1 MPSKH
6 IVSNYNSLASTT
18 LRRTALDIF
27 EAGMTAVSTETAI
40 RRHVAVNAGKLREGK
55 KVYDLENY
63 EKIFVI
69 GCGKASVETARV
81 LEKMLG
87 KKITGGVVIDVRTAK
102 LQRIKSIAGTHPF
115 PSARN
120 LKATAEIVALLKQAG
135 PKDLVIMVVSGG
147 GSALLFWPHSIRL
160 ENYVCVTKNL
170 MRAGATIKEMNT
182 VRKHLSA
189 LQGGQLV
196 KMAHSAT
203 IVGLIF
209 SDVPGDDISMI
220 ASGPTVLDTT
230 TVKDAKRIL
239 TKYNIAKTCK
249 VVASDLTE
257 TPNDAGLFK
266 KVQNVLVVNNVVA
279 VRAMVEAARKVGF
292 KPRVLSTA
300 LSGEAREVG
309 QMLVKSVKRGE
320 ALIAAGETTV
330 HITGRGHGGR
340 NQEVAMG
347 ALEKIPANTVL
358 LSVASDGH
366 DNSAT
371 AGALVD
377 TEVVAKAKK
386 LRLDA
391 KKYLAD
397 NNSFEFTKK
406 TGCQIYTGLTNIN
419 ISDLF
424 LVLRK

>member
-1 MPSKH
+1 MSVKH
-6 IVSNYNSLASTT
+6 IVSNYNSLISTP
-18 LRRTALDIF
+18 LRRVALDIF

-40 RRHVAVNAGKLREGK
+40 RRHVAVNGGNLRVGK

-81 LEKMLG
+81 LEKMLS
-87 KKITGGVVIDVRTAK
+87 KRITGGVVIDVCSAK
-102 LQRIKSIAGTHPF
+102 LQHIKSIAGTHPF

-120 LKATAEIVALLKQAG
+120 LKATAEIVALLKQTG
-135 PKDLVIMVVSGG
+135 PKDLVITIVSGG
-147 GSALLFWPHSIRL
+147 GSALLFWPYSIRL
-160 ENYVCVTKNL
+160 ENFVCVTKNL

-209 SDVPGDDISMI
+209 SDVPGDDIGMI
-220 ASGPTVLDTT
+220 ASGPTVLDSTT
-230 TVKDAKRIL
+230 AKDAKRIL
-239 TKYNIAKTCK
+239 IKYGVAKTCK
-249 VVASDLTE
+249 IVAGDLVE
-257 TPNDAGLFK
+257 TPNDTGLFK

-279 VRAMVEAARKVGF
+279 VRAMVEAARKAGF

-309 QMLVKSVKRGE
+309 EMLVKSVKRGE

-340 NQEVAMG
+340 NYEVAMG
-347 ALEKIPANTVL
+347 ALEKIPVNTVL

-366 DNSAT
+366 DNSAA
-371 AGALVD
+371 AGALTD
-377 TEVVAKAKK
+377 TEVVLKAKK
-386 LRLDA
+386 LRLDT
-391 KKYLAD
+391 KKYLAE

-406 TGCQIYTGLTNIN
+406 TGSQVYTGLMNIN

-424 LVLRK
+424 LVLKK

>member
-1 MPSKH
+1 MSSKH
-6 IVSNYNSLASTT
+6 IVSNYNTLASVA

-40 RRHVAVNAGKLREGK
+40 RRHVAVNAGKLRVGK

-63 EKIFVI
+63 QRIFVI

-87 KKITGGVVIDVRTAK
+87 KKITGGVVIDVRSTK
-102 LQRIKSIAGTHPF
+102 LQRIKSIVGTHPF

-120 LKATAEIVALLKQAG
+120 LKATAEVVALLKQAG
-135 PKDLVIMVVSGG
+135 PKDLVITIVSGG

-160 ENYVCVTKNL
+160 ENFVCVTKNL
-170 MRAGATIKEMNT
+170 MHSGATIKEMNT

-196 KMAHSAT
+196 KMTHSAT
-203 IVGLIF
+203 VVGLIF
-209 SDVPGDDISMI
+209 SDVPGDDIGMI
-220 ASGPTVLDTT
+220 ASGPTVFDQT

-239 TKYNIAKTCK
+239 TKYGVAKTCK
-249 VVASDLTE
+249 VMAGDLVE

-279 VRAMVEAARKVGF
+279 VRAMVEAARKAGF
-292 KPRVLSTA
+292 KPRVLSTSLA
-300 LSGEAREVG
+300 GEAREVG
-309 QMLVKSVKRGE
+309 KVLAKSVRKGE

-330 HITGRGHGGR
+330 HVAGRGHGGR
-340 NQEVAMG
+340 NQEVVMG

-358 LSVASDGH
+358 LAVSSDGH
-366 DNSAT
+366 DNSVA
-371 AGALVD
+371 AGALAD
-377 TEVVAKAKK
+377 FEVVAKAKK

-391 KKYLAD
+391 KKYLAE
-397 NNSFEFTKK
+397 NNSFEFAKK
-406 TGCQIYTGLTNIN
+406 TGSQIFTGLTNIN
-419 ISDLF
+419 VSDLF

>member
-1 MPSKH
+1 MKKH
-6 IVSNYNSLASTT
+6 LIRNYRTLATSE
-18 LRRTALDIF
+18 LRATVLDIF

-40 RRHVAVNAGKLREGK
+40 RKQVAVNAGKLRVGK
-55 KVYDLENY
+55 KMYDLANF

-87 KKITGGVVIDVRTAK
+87 KKITGGVVIDVRNAK
-102 LQRIKSIAGTHPF
+102 LQHIKSVAGTHPF
-115 PSARN
+115 PSVRN
-120 LKATAEIVALLKQAG
+120 LKATAEIVALLKRVG
-135 PKDLVIMVVSGG
+135 PKDLVITIVSGG

-170 MRAGATIKEMNT
+170 MRAGATIREMNT

-196 KMAHSAT
+196 KLAHSAT
-203 IVGLIF
+203 MIGLIF
-209 SDVPGDDISMI
+209 SDVPGDDIGMI

-239 TKYNIAKTCK
+239 TKYNVTETCK
-249 VVASDLTE
+249 IVGGDLIE
-257 TPNDAGLFK
+257 TPNDAGVFK

-279 VRAMVEAARKVGF
+279 VRAMVEVARKVGF
-292 KPRVLSTA
+292 KPRVLSTLLA
-300 LSGEAREVG
+300 GEASEVG
-309 QMLVKSVKRGE
+309 EMLVKNVKRGE

-330 HITGRGHGGR
+330 HVIGRGHGGR

-347 ALEKIPANTVL
+347 ALEKIPVNTVL
-358 LSVASDGH
+358 LAISSDGH
-366 DNSAT
+366 DNSVA
-371 AGALVD
+371 AGALSD
-377 TEVVAKAKK
+377 LEVVAKAKK
-386 LRLDA
+386 FRLDV

-406 TGCQIYTGLTNIN
+406 TGSQVYTGITNIN

-424 LVLRK
+424 VVLRK

>member
-1 MPSKH
+1 MKNH
-6 IVSNYNSLASTT
+6 LVRNYRTLATSE
-18 LRRTALDIF
+18 LRAIALDIF

-40 RRHVAVNAGKLREGK
+40 RKHVAVNAGKLRVGK
-55 KVYDLENY
+55 KVYALENY

-87 KKITGGVVIDVRTAK
+87 KKITGGVVIDVRSAK

-120 LKATAEIVALLKQAG
+120 LKATAEIVAILKQVG
-135 PKDLVIMVVSGG
+135 SKDLIISIVSGG
-147 GSALLFWPHSIRL
+147 GSALLFWPHAIRL
-160 ENYVCVTKNL
+160 ENYVCVIKNL

-189 LQGGQLV
+189 LKGGQLV
-196 KMAHSAT
+196 KLAHSAT
-203 IVGLIF
+203 MVSLIF

-220 ASGPTVLDTT
+220 ASGPTVLDPTT
-230 TVKDAKRIL
+230 IKDAKRIL
-239 TKYNIAKTCK
+239 TKYGVAKTCK
-249 VVASDLTE
+249 IIASDLVE
-257 TPNDAGLFK
+257 TPKDAGLFK

-279 VRAMVEAARKVGF
+279 VRAMVEASRKAGF

-300 LSGEAREVG
+300 LAGEAREVG
-309 QMLVKSVKRGE
+309 EMLIKSVKHGE

-330 HITGRGHGGR
+330 HIKGRGHGGR

-347 ALEKIPANTVL
+347 ALEKIPASIVL
-358 LSVASDGH
+358 LAVSSDGH

-371 AGALVD
+371 AGAIAD
-377 TEVVAKAKK
+377 TEVVKKAKK

-391 KKYLAD
+391 KKYLAE

-406 TGCQIYTGLTNIN
+406 TGSQVYTGLTNIN